1 MVRFIDGLQQRDR
14 AGATSLF
21 WGRNENSDKVSRKA
35 ADARA
40 ARDAPG
46 LLERVWLQGGQP
58 KNERKAGVLEAFHR
72 ASKVRNCG
80 LYSLSKAICDDT
92 KRQIEESSLAFDIHE
107 KTRLGHRGLQ
117 FLQAL
122 ASRLP
127 TAKLSRR

>member
-21 WGRNENSDKVSRKA
+21 RGRNENPDKVSRKA

-80 LYSLSKAICDDT
+80 LYSLSKAVCDDT

-107 KTRLGHRGLQ
+107 KTRLGH
-117 FLQAL
+117 
-122 ASRLP
+122 
-127 TAKLSRR
+127 